1 MKGVIWCTNL
11 SDGNKML
18 EKIIDNY
25 EFYGIDMEINGY
37 KHSKLNGS
45 SVTFNNG
52 DNWRVCKANEYSRG
66 VRCNIAYIQ
75 KNIPYNIYRTIIL
88 PTIFD
93 YPFSGIHL
101 WGEGN
106 LHISN
111 EIQRPF

>member
-1 MKGVIWCTNL
+1 MKGVVWCTNL

-18 EKIIDNY
+18 EKIIDRY
-25 EFYGIDMEINGY
+25 KYSGIDLNNY
-37 KHSKLNGS
+37 KQSHYDSCA
-45 SVTFNNG
+45 TFNNG
-52 DNWRVCKANEYSRG
+52 DYWRVCKANENARHA
-66 VRCNIAYIQ
+66 RCNIAYIQ
-75 KNIPYNIYRTIIL
+75 RNIPYNIYRTIIE

-106 LHISN
+106 LYITN